1 MRRLTRDVGEG
12 RVVGSIGGWRLEVI
26 LRLLARADTA
36 AVLAAGNTKAQKD
49 ELKIKGEPVPF
60 FKDTRILY

>member
-1 MRRLTRDVGEG
+1 LLWQATAQIPRRFKFNSEAASV
-12 RVVGSIGGWRLEVI
+12 
-26 LRLLARADTA
+26 LRLLADTA